1 MSHKTSITGKR
12 FPIATICKVWN
23 VPRSSVYA
31 ARQERADFSE
41 VRRRGPPPALP
52 DDELTEQIRSV
63 LTSGEFHG
71 EGYRK
76 VWARLRQRGIFT
88 AKDRVRKLMC
98 QAGLSAPHFK
108 GPARRKVHD
117 GRITTDVPDEMW
129 GTDAT
134 SCLTREGQA
143 TIFLAVDH
151 CTSECIGIHA
161 ARHGTRFEALEPL
174 RQGVRE
180 HFGVYGKNAALGLSL
195 RHDHGSQYTSHDFQA
210 ELKFLGI
217 ATSPSFVAEPECNG
231 VSERFVRTLK
241 EQLLWLQTFETIEE
255 LRLALIDFKHRYNN
269 GWLVQKHGH
278 ITPRQARLKLTNTAA
293 QAA

>member
-1 MSHKTSITGKR
+1 MSQQTSTTGKR

-31 ARQERADFSE
+31 AKKDRADGSE

-52 DDELTEQIRSV
+52 DDELTAAIRSV
-63 LTSGEFHG
+63 VTTTDFHG

-88 AKDRVRKLMC
+88 AKDRVRKLMR
-98 QAGLSAPHFK
+98 QAGLSAPHFN

-117 GRITTDVPDEMW
+117 GRITTDLPDEMW

-134 SCLTREGQA
+134 SCLTGEGQA
-143 TIFLAVDH
+143 TIFIAVDH

-180 HFGVYGKNAALGLSL
+180 HFGGYEKNAALGLSL
-195 RHDHGSQYTSHDFQA
+195 RHDHGSQYTSHDFQS
-210 ELKFLGI
+210 EMKFLGI
-217 ATSPSFVAEPECNG
+217 TTSPAFVGEPECNG
-231 VSERFVRTLK
+231 VSERFIRTLK
-241 EQLLWLQTFETIEE
+241 EQLLWLRTFETVEE
-255 LRLALIDFKHRYNN
+255 LRVALLDFKDRYNT

-278 ITPRQARLKLTNTAA
+278 ITPKQARAQLKPLPA